1 MEEKQ
6 KQEEMPRNAVL
17 SCKVTIAEKLE
28 LVQKAK
34 ENGISLS
41 EWMYSIISLYKDG
54 YDISKYQEY
63 VKQTRR

>member
-1 MEEKQ
+1 MEKAKQ
-6 KQEEMPRNAVL
+6 DEMPRNSVL

-34 ENGISLS
+34 DNGISLS

-54 YDISKYQEY
+54 YDISTYQEY
-63 VKQTRR
+63 LKQIKR

>member
-1 MEEKQ
+1 MEEAKQ
-6 KQEEMPRNAVL
+6 DEMPRNSVL

-28 LVQKAK
+28 FVQKSK

-63 VKQTRR
+63 VKQTRK